1 MLCGLA
7 GAQDKMKLLDG
18 TIIKC
23 RVSKIANGKIFYQ
36 KFSSAKTPIVD
47 MPKSQVEYIK
57 YESGKVVYMDKKV
70 KVKKAAT
77 TKTPAKKK

>member
-1 MLCGLA
+1 
-7 GAQDKMKLLDG
+7 
-18 TIIKC
+18 
-23 RVSKIANGKIFYQ
+23 
-36 KFSSAKTPIVD
+36 
-47 MPKSQVEYIK
+47 VEYIK